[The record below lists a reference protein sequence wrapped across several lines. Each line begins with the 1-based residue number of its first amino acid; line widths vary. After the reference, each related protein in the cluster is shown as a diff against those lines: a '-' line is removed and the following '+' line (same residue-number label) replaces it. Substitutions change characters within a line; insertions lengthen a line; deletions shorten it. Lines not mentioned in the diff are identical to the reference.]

1 MYIQQILSLI
11 ASFLL
16 YTGDTLECKNK
27 EYVCYFVWAWGREKK
42 KNNKSAVF
50 SEFTPP
56 QVERHCVCVYAK
68 AIRQ

>member
-1 MYIQQILSLI
+1 MYIQQFLSLI
-11 ASFLL
+11 AFLR

-27 EYVCYFVWAWGREKK
+27 EYICYFVWAWGRGK

-56 QVERHCVCVYAK
+56 QVERHCVCV
-68 AIRQ
+68 